1 MTKEI
6 TAALCKFIQEVG
18 TIEEKS
24 DAQYD
29 KFADLSTVLSVVNP
43 ALAANGLI
51 VTNTTKIV
59 EDKNI
64 LSVQLMHISGE
75 TLPPSEILLPKGIAK
90 NELYS
95 TGQALTYFKRY
106 LLLGLLN
113 LTAGIPDHD
122 GQVYNPDEQ
131 ESKVTPINKNKPIP
145 LPDENYKALIEKH
158 NKAVGMP
165 SILDKE
171 TRNFYLKKVG
181 ELVVKNKS
189 LYMQLADA
197 MYVEFGFDRTSGTF
211 SDYIQEPKHVTYIQT
226 WFDAYVND

>member
-6 TAALCKFIQEVG
+6 TASLCKFIQEVG

-75 TLPPSEILLPKGIAK
+75 TLPPSQILLPKGIAK

-131 ESKVTPINKNKPIP
+131 ETKVTPINKNK
-145 LPDENYKALIEKH
+145 
-158 NKAVGMP
+158 AVGMP
-165 SILDKE
+165 TILDDE
-171 TRNFYLKKVG
+171 TKQYYLQIVGKLLVKDKK
-181 ELVVKNKS
+181 
-189 LYMQLADA
+189 LYNTLADA
-197 MYVEFGFDRTSGTF
+197 LYIEFDFDRNKKL
-211 SDYIQEPKHVTYIQT
+211 SDNITKPKHVTFIEEWLAGNT
-226 WFDAYVND
+226 

>member
-131 ESKVTPINKNKPIP
+131 DNKVTPITKN
-145 LPDENYKALIEKH
+145 LP
-158 NKAVGMP
+158 VGMP
-165 SILDKE
+165 QILDKD
-171 TRNFYLKKVG
+171 TRDYYLKKVG
-181 ELVVKNKS
+181 ELYLNS
-189 LYMQLADA
+189 TDLYKQLTEA
-197 MYVEFGFDRTSGTF
+197 MYVEYGFDKTSGKF

-226 WFDAYVND
+226 WLDAYVND

>member
-43 ALAANGLI
+43 VLAANGLI

-106 LLLGLLN
+106 LLLGLLT
-113 LTAGIPDHD
+113 LTAGIPDNA
-122 GQVYNPDEQ
+122 GQVYNLDEQ
-131 ESKVTPINKNKPIP
+131 ETKVTPINKNKS
-145 LPDENYKALIEKH
+145 
-158 NKAVGMP
+158 VGMP
-165 SILDKE
+165 LVLDEDTKK
-171 TRNFYLKKVG
+171 TYLRKVG
-181 ELVVKNKS
+181 DLIVKDND
-189 LYMQLADA
+189 LYNTLAEA
-197 MYVEFGFDRTSGTF
+197 LYGEFDFDRNTNLSHNITK
-211 SDYIQEPKHVTYIQT
+211 PKHVTFIEEWLSANQ
-226 WFDAYVND
+226 

>member
-6 TAALCKFIQEVG
+6 TASLCKFIQEVG
-18 TIEEKS
+18 TIQEKS
-24 DAQYD
+24 EAQYD

-131 ESKVTPINKNKPIP
+131 ESKVTHINK
-145 LPDENYKALIEKH
+145 

-165 SILDKE
+165 SILDKD
-171 TRNFYLKKVG
+171 TRDYYLKKVG
-181 ELVVKNKS
+181 ELYLNS
-189 LYMQLADA
+189 TDLYKQLTEA

>member
-75 TLPPSEILLPKGIAK
+75 TLPPSEILIPKGIAK

-131 ESKVTPINKNKPIP
+131 QTKVTPINK
-145 LPDENYKALIEKH
+145 

-165 SILDKE
+165 SILDKD
-171 TRNFYLKKVG
+171 TKDFYLKKVG

>member
-24 DAQYD
+24 DAQYG
-29 KFADLSTVLSVVNP
+29 KFADLSGVLSVVNP
-43 ALAANGLI
+43 VLAKNGLI

-59 EDKNI
+59 EDNNI

-122 GQVYNPDEQ
+122 GQVYNPDIQ
-131 ESKVTPINKNKPIP
+131 QDKVTPINKNK
-145 LPDENYKALIEKH
+145 
-158 NKAVGMP
+158 AVGMP
-165 SILDKE
+165 RILDDE
-171 TRNFYLKKVG
+171 TKQYYLQIVGKLLVKDKK
-181 ELVVKNKS
+181 
-189 LYMQLADA
+189 LYNTLADA
-197 MYVEFGFDRTSGTF
+197 LYIEFDFDRNKKLSENITKP
-211 SDYIQEPKHVTYIQT
+211 QHVTFIEE
-226 WFDAYVND
+226 WLAVNT

>member
-122 GQVYNPDEQ
+122 GQVYNLDEQ
-131 ESKVTPINKNKPIP
+131 DNKVTQITKN
-145 LPDENYKALIEKH
+145 LP
-158 NKAVGMP
+158 VGMP
-165 SILDKE
+165 QILDKE
-171 TRNFYLKKVG
+171 TRDYYLKKVG
-181 ELVVKNKS
+181 ELYLNS
-189 LYMQLADA
+189 TDLYKQLTEA
-197 MYVEFGFDRTSGTF
+197 MYVEYGFDKTTGKF

-226 WFDAYVND
+226 WLDAYVND

>member
-6 TAALCKFIQEVG
+6 TKALCKFIQEVG

-24 DAQYD
+24 DAQYG
-29 KFADLSTVLSVVNP
+29 KFADLSGVLSVVNP
-43 ALAANGLI
+43 VLARNGLI
-51 VTNTTKIV
+51 VTNTTKII

-64 LSVQLMHISGE
+64 LTVQLLHISGE
-75 TLPPSEILLPKGIAK
+75 SLPPSEILLPKGIAK

-122 GQVYNPDEQ
+122 GQVYNPDIQ
-131 ESKVTPINKNKPIP
+131 ENKVTPITK
-145 LPDENYKALIEKH
+145 

-165 SILDKE
+165 TILDDE
-171 TRNFYLKKVG
+171 TKQYYLKLVG
-181 ELVVKNKS
+181 TLLVKDKK
-189 LYMQLADA
+189 LYNTLADA
-197 MYVEFGFDRTSGTF
+197 LYIEFDFDRNKKL
-211 SDYIQEPKHVTYIQT
+211 SDNITKPKHVTFIEE
-226 WFDAYVND
+226 WLAVNT

>member
-1 MTKEI
+1 MTKQI

-122 GQVYNPDEQ
+122 GQGYNPDEQ
-131 ESKVTPINKNKPIP
+131 DTKVTPINKNK
-145 LPDENYKALIEKH
+145 
-158 NKAVGMP
+158 AVGMP
-165 SILDKE
+165 QILDKD
-171 TRNFYLKKVG
+171 TKDFYLKKVG

>member
-18 TIEEKS
+18 TIQEKS
-24 DAQYD
+24 EAQYD
-29 KFADLSTVLSVVNP
+29 KFADLSTVLSVVNT

-51 VTNTTKIV
+51 VTNTTKIL
-59 EDKNI
+59 EEKNI
-64 LSVQLMHISGE
+64 LYVHLLHISGE

-113 LTAGIPDHD
+113 LTAGIPDYD
-122 GQVYNPDEQ
+122 GQVYNLDEQ
-131 ESKVTPINKNKPIP
+131 ESKITPINKNK
-145 LPDENYKALIEKH
+145 
-158 NKAVGMP
+158 AVGMP
-165 SILDKE
+165 QILDKD
-171 TRNFYLKKVG
+171 TKDFYLKKVG

>member
-1 MTKEI
+1 LTKEI

-43 ALAANGLI
+43 VLAANGLI

-59 EDKNI
+59 EENI

-122 GQVYNPDEQ
+122 GQVYNPDIQ
-131 ESKVTPINKNKPIP
+131 QDKVTPINKNK
-145 LPDENYKALIEKH
+145 
-158 NKAVGMP
+158 AVGMP
-165 SILDKE
+165 TLLDDDTKKY
-171 TRNFYLKKVG
+171 YLRIVG
-181 ELVVKNKS
+181 DLIVKNKK
-189 LYMQLADA
+189 LYNTLADA
-197 MYVEFGFDRTSGTF
+197 LYIEFDFNRNTPLSENI
-211 SDYIQEPKHVTYIQT
+211 SKPKHVTFIEE
-226 WFDAYVND
+226 WLAANK

>member
-24 DAQYD
+24 NAQYD

-51 VTNTTKIV
+51 VTNTTKII

-131 ESKVTPINKNKPIP
+131 DNKVTHINK
-145 LPDENYKALIEKH
+145 

-165 SILDKE
+165 QILDKD
-171 TRNFYLKKVG
+171 TKDFYLKKVG

>member
-1 MTKEI
+1 MVTLTKEI

-64 LSVQLMHISGE
+64 LSVQLMHIYGE

-122 GQVYNPDEQ
+122 GQVYNPDVQ
-131 ESKVTPINKNKPIP
+131 ETKVTPINKNK
-145 LPDENYKALIEKH
+145 
-158 NKAVGMP
+158 AVGMP
-165 SILDKE
+165 QILDKD
-171 TRNFYLKKVG
+171 TKDFYLKKVG

-189 LYMQLADA
+189 LYMQFADA

>member
-51 VTNTTKIV
+51 VTNTTKIL

-75 TLPPSEILLPKGIAK
+75 SLPPSEILLPKGIAK

-131 ESKVTPINKNKPIP
+131 DSKVTPINKNK
-145 LPDENYKALIEKH
+145 
-158 NKAVGMP
+158 AVGMP
-165 SILDKE
+165 QILDKD
-171 TRNFYLKKVG
+171 TKDFYLKKVG

-226 WFDAYVND
+226 WLDAYVND